1 MKFQNHKYLFLGCL
15 VFISLP
21 GLSEDQAWFQMV
33 GFSEDGNYA
42 AWQMGG
48 VQDGSGFQW
57 IDFGILSTES
67 SEQMD
72 RYYHV
77 WDDYVDELPGE
88 TDLSSSEEDILELCR
103 KYDIKPGTYDSPLVY
118 HPLTDLSANGDS
130 VFFCLETYSPMYC
143 SDEILITVS
152 LLPAEMEEGYP
163 DWFPSPVTPIL
174 HVFQDSDSTSC
185 LFFREEA
192 SLQRSTMEYDY
203 NIAAVYRNPVIDNSL
218 LVVLH
223 STRPGFEGPDGRF
236 RVVCGSI

>member
-1 MKFQNHKYLFLGCL
+1 MKSGNHKYLFLTCL
-15 VFISLP
+15 AIFSFP
-21 GLSEDQAWFQMV
+21 GFSADQAWFQMM
-33 GFSEDGNYA
+33 GFSEDGDYA

-57 IDFGILSTES
+57 IDFRILSTDS
-67 SEQMD
+67 SVQVD

-77 WDDYVDELPGE
+77 WEDSDDELPSE
-88 TDLSSSEEDILELCR
+88 ADLAPSEAEILELCR
-103 KYDIKPGTYDSPLVY
+103 KYDIQSGIHNPPLVF
-118 HPLTDLSANGDS
+118 HPLTDLGANGDS
-130 VFFCLETYSPMYC
+130 VLFCLDTYSPMYC
-143 SDEILITVS
+143 SEEILMTIS

-174 HVFQDSDSTSC
+174 QVFQDSDSTSS

-192 SLQRSTMEYDY
+192 FPEQSTMDYDY
-203 NIAAVYRNPVIDNSL
+203 NIAAVFRNPVIDNSL

-223 STRPGFEGPDGRF
+223 STRPGFEGSDGRF